1 MRFGPGHLPDARRL
15 TPDAL
20 FATMYIDQTGIHLGP
35 IFFHFYGLILVSG
48 AFVAG
53 WLTAREAA
61 RTGHDPEPVW
71 DALLWALL
79 GGIVGAR
86 IWHILTPPPSQGVDL
101 WYYLNLTNLLPI
113 FQWGD
118 ITIQVPAAFAINNG
132 GLGIPGG
139 VIGGVLAVWV
149 FCRRRNIPFAKFVD
163 WAAPGLVLAQA
174 IGRWGNFLNQELYG
188 APTTLPWGLDIDA
201 AHRILGYTDPA
212 LRFHPLFLYES
223 LGNVLICLGLLY
235 LARKYTHW
243 LKDGDLFVIYLIAYP
258 TLRFLLDFLRLDNNQ
273 TLGINTNQVIM
284 LVVAIAAGL
293 FLAQRHR
300 RLRRHEL
307 RARDGAESV
316 EREAEGAGVESDGS

>member
-1 MRFGPGHLPDARRL
+1 MGRRTL
-15 TPDAL
+15 SAVVC
-20 FATMYIDQTGIHLGP
+20 FVTMGIDQTGIHLGP
-35 IFFHFYGLILVSG
+35 IYFHFYGLILVSG
-48 AFVAG
+48 AFIAG
-53 WLTAREAA
+53 WLAAREAA
-61 RTGHDPEPVW
+61 RNGHDPEPVW

-86 IWHILTPPPSQGVDL
+86 VWHIFTPPPSQGVDI
-101 WYYLNLTNLLPI
+101 WYYLNLTNLLPV

-118 ITIQVPAAFAINNG
+118 FVLQLPAAFAVNNG

-201 AHRILGYTDPA
+201 AHRILGYTDPT

-235 LARKYTHW
+235 LARRHKDW
-243 LKDGDLFVIYLIAYP
+243 LKDGDLFVVYLIAYP

-273 TLGINTNQVIM
+273 VLGLNTNQTIM
-284 LVVAIAAGL
+284 LVVAMVAGF

-307 RARDGAESV
+307 KPQPPLEGQGGEQDAKGG
-316 EREAEGAGVESDGS
+316 EA